1 MTGAYGL
8 PGAFALIFLVS
19 TLTFIPW
26 ALIGYIAADKGASSV
41 SLLRP
46 AFGLRGSKLPSVFYL
61 FFGYGWAA
69 VNVFIAAISM
79 SFVFN
84 LPLGWPDAF
93 HTPAGSPI
101 NYYLVPSI
109 LLICFLQGLFATAG
123 HRAIRYLNWAS
134 TVALVGLGAYASY
147 IVLKDFDF
155 GQLWAWRP
163 TQLLSFTFTAG
174 ALGNGFTYTLTLPL
188 LLDLLIAYNWTW
200 EFIGDF
206 SRFARSKRAGT
217 WGPFAGASLAQY
229 WFFSVGA
236 LMTVAFLVTASPG
249 SVNFAAISDPSF
261 KATQLG
267 FGLGAYLIILFATI
281 STNAGN
287 IYASALGITNI
298 ATRWKTSMRRLLLVS
313 SAIVVPLA
321 LLPLF
326 ETNFVFTYIFF
337 LDFLGAIVVPLWTLT
352 LVDYFLVKARRYTD
366 DLFASEGGHYWYRGG
381 WNWPAVVTLLGG
393 TALYWPI
400 AFGFPALREA
410 TSAALPTI
418 AFVRDA
424 DGNVYVD
431 LGGGI
436 GVQTVGHRPRSVI
449 RAAKAQLDRLT
460 HISFMVAT
468 YGPVLDLAE
477 RMADIAPP
485 GLTKSIFLNS
495 GSEAIE
501 NAVKV
506 ARAAT
511 KKAWLVSFK
520 TAFHGRTL
528 LDISLTGKEKPYRE
542 GFGPLVREVLLA
554 DYAYPYRDP
563 EGRAPADVA
572 KARVE
577 ELERLI
583 NVPEAAGRVAAI
595 LAEPVQG
602 EGGMIVPPKEFFPLL
617 RRLCDQYGI
626 VLIDDEVQAGAGRT
640 GKMWAIENWGTV
652 PDVLVSGKAIGG
664 GLPFGGVTGKPA
676 VMDAPGPGSL
686 GGTFGGNPV
695 VCAAALEAVDEIE
708 KALPGTKRLE
718 VRIRKRLD
726 EMAEGHDRIGE
737 ARGIGAMRAPEF
749 VKDPRTKEP
758 DVDLARAVQTAGLK
772 NGLILLTA
780 GFYNNC
786 IRLLPPINIPIPLMA
801 KALDLLEDSLEL
813 ALAGK
818 AS

>member
-8 PGAFALIFLVS
+8 PGAFALIFLAS
-19 TLTFIPW
+19 TITFIPW

-84 LPLGWPDAF
+84 LTLGWTDAYL
-93 HTPAGSPI
+93 TPAVSPI
-101 NYYLVPSI
+101 NHYLVPSI

-163 TQLLSFTFTAG
+163 TRPLSFTFTAG

-321 LLPLF
+321 ILPLF

-393 TALYWPI
+393 TALYWTI
-400 AFGFPALREA
+400 AFGFPALRET

-418 AFVRDA
+418 AFVVA
-424 DGNVYVD
+424 LYYLWG
-431 LGGGI
+431 
-436 GVQTVGHRPRSVI
+436 RS
-449 RAAKAQLDRLT
+449 AWQKHQLDRLS

-554 DYAYPYRDP
+554 DYADPYRDP
-563 EGRAPADVA
+563 QGRAPADVA

-577 ELERLI
+577 ELDRLI
-583 NVPEAAGRVAAI
+583 NQPEVAGRVAAI

-640 GKMWAIENWGTV
+640 GKMWAIENWSTV

-676 VMDAPGPGSL
+676 VMDAPGPGGL

-718 VRIRKRLD
+718 ARIRKRLD
-726 EMAEGHDRIGE
+726 EMAEGHERVGE
-737 ARGIGAMRAPEF
+737 ARGIGAMWALEF

-772 NGLILLTA
+772 NGLILL
-780 GFYNNC
+780 
-786 IRLLPPINIPIPLMA
+786 P
-801 KALDLLEDSLEL
+801 
-813 ALAGK
+813 
-818 AS
+818 